1 MPRERWEARRMNAI
15 PFSGIRVI
23 FQAAA
28 ELESQGKQVIHLE
41 IGRPDFDTPQHIKDA
56 AKQALDEGF
65 VHYTSNYGILELR
78 EAIAEKLHRENGI
91 QVDPQSEIIVTL
103 GVNQALSTTMLAL
116 LDPGDEVLV
125 PDPFYLNYLNCMRLA
140 EARAIHVPLREENEF
155 QVDPSDLE
163 QAVTPKTKMI
173 IINSPHNPTGAV
185 LDSET
190 IEAIANVAIEHDLL
204 VLSDEIYEKIIYDR
218 TEHHSIA
225 SLPGMG
231 ERTVTLNGFSKA
243 YSMTG
248 WRLGYVAARKHL
260 IDPLI
265 RTHQYVGTSANSFAQ
280 KGAVAAYRGPQDC
293 VQEMVSE
300 FDRRRLF
307 VMEALEQIDGVS
319 CIRPRGAFY
328 AFPSVRELG
337 VPDEKLAYY
346 LLREAGVAL
355 VPGSAFGEYGQGH
368 LRLSYA
374 NSYQNIQTAVD
385 SIDQALRGLPAG
397 LGRE

>member
-1 MPRERWEARRMNAI
+1 
-15 PFSGIRVI
+15 
-23 FQAAA
+23 
-28 ELESQGKQVIHLE
+28 
-41 IGRPDFDTPQHIKDA
+41 
-56 AKQALDEGF
+56 
-65 VHYTSNYGILELR
+65 
-78 EAIAEKLHRENGI
+78 
-91 QVDPQSEIIVTL
+91 
-103 GVNQALSTTMLAL
+103 
-116 LDPGDEVLV
+116 
-125 PDPFYLNYLNCMRLA
+125 
-140 EARAIHVPLREENEF
+140 
-155 QVDPSDLE
+155 
-163 QAVTPKTKMI
+163 
-173 IINSPHNPTGAV
+173 
-185 LDSET
+185 
-190 IEAIANVAIEHDLL
+190 
-204 VLSDEIYEKIIYDR
+204 
-218 TEHHSIA
+218 
-225 SLPGMG
+225 MG

-385 SIDQALRGLPAG
+385 SID
-397 LGRE
+397 